1 MQDTV
6 FCLFYTLFLTFTR
19 CGVTHFSLTFTLY
32 NKILKLLPMKKILAM
47 MLMASAAL
55 HAQADKV
62 KFKAT
67 IQHANSDSLVIRS
80 RTFKHVIK
88 GTKGTFTDAFSVTPG
103 MYQLF
108 DGTEQ
113 TSLFLKNGY
122 DITLTMDA
130 AQFDE
135 SIVYKGKGEK
145 ENNFLAKLGLEIEK
159 ISETLGAGG
168 AAAFKAATVKLDGFV
183 KEIEGPGYDADF
195 TAAMKRDL
203 LQNKQQ
209 LEQMAVQAAAAEKMK
224 GQPSPQF
231 AYENHKGGTT
241 KLADLKGKYVYID
254 LWATWCG
261 PCRQEIP
268 YLQKVEDHFHGKNIE
283 FVSISIDAAKDHDKW
298 KKFVTDKSLGGVQ
311 LMADKEW
318 KSDFPQAF
326 GVNSIPRFILIDPK
340 GNVVDADAKRPSD
353 PALTAQ
359 LEALLK

>member
-1 MQDTV
+1 
-6 FCLFYTLFLTFTR
+6 
-19 CGVTHFSLTFTLY
+19 
-32 NKILKLLPMKKILAM
+32 MKKILAI

-80 RTFKHVIK
+80 RTFKHTIK
-88 GTKGTFTDAFSVTPG
+88 GTKGAFTDAFSVTPG

-113 TSLFLKNGY
+113 TTVFLKNGF
-122 DITLTMDA
+122 DIALTMDA

-159 ISETLGAGG
+159 ITETLSSGPD
-168 AAAFKAATVKLDGFV
+168 AFKAGTAKLDGLL
-183 KEIEGPGYDADF
+183 KEIEAPGYDADF
-195 TAAMKRDL
+195 AAAMKKDL
-203 LQNKQQ
+203 LYNKQD
-209 LEQMAVQAAAAEKMK
+209 LERMATQAAAAQKMK

-231 AYENHKGGTT
+231 NYENHKGGTT
-241 KLADLKGKYVYID
+241 SLASLKGKYVYID

-268 YLQKVEDHFHGKNIE
+268 YLQKLEEHFHGKNIA
-283 FVSISIDAAKDHDKW
+283 FVSISIDAVKDHDKW
-298 KKFVTDKSLGGVQ
+298 KKFVTDKNLGGIQ

-318 KSDFPQAF
+318 KSDFPQAY
-326 GVNSIPRFILIDPK
+326 GVDSIPRFILIDPN
-340 GNVVDADAKRPSD
+340 GNVVETNAKRPSE
-353 PALTAQ
+353 PKLTEQ